1 MAGNEL
7 TTVPQASSLA
17 LQEENFTAE
26 GAPLPP
32 LPAAPTPEDCM
43 VALDQ
48 LETKL
53 AAEIERR
60 RLLELEVRTARNALD
75 TARRELIGTQAGER
89 YARHLALHDEL
100 TSLPNRSGFLQRLT
114 YQLKHLDAQRPAA
127 ALLFLDLDAF
137 KPINDEHGHAVGDE
151 VLRVVGARL
160 YRAVRSDDMMSRLGG
175 DEFACL
181 PAAYLNWEQLSHLAA
196 KLIGV
201 VSAPMRIRTLRLE
214 VHASVG
220 IAIGPTDG
228 TTAETLLRSADA
240 AMYRAKR
247 EHTGYAFVAE
257 SGAWT
262 GISRPATLSTPQR
275 ALARR

>member
-1 MAGNEL
+1 MAGNAL
-7 TTVPQASSLA
+7 KAVPKASSLA
-17 LQEENFTAE
+17 MQEEDFTAE
-26 GAPLPP
+26 GAPAPP
-32 LPAAPTPEDCM
+32 VPAATTPEDCM

-48 LETKL
+48 LDTKL
-53 AAEIERR
+53 DIEIERR
-60 RLLELEVRTARNALD
+60 HVLEQEVRTARNALD
-75 TARRELIGTQAGER
+75 TARRELVGTQAGER

-160 YRAVRSDDMMSRLGG
+160 YRAVRADDMMSRLGG

-181 PAAYLNWEQLSHLAA
+181 PAAYLNWT
-196 KLIGV
+196 GV
-201 VSAPMRIRTLRLE
+201 
-214 VHASVG
+214 
-220 IAIGPTDG
+220 
-228 TTAETLLRSADA
+228 
-240 AMYRAKR
+240 
-247 EHTGYAFVAE
+247 
-257 SGAWT
+257 
-262 GISRPATLSTPQR
+262 SRPTSLSAPQR